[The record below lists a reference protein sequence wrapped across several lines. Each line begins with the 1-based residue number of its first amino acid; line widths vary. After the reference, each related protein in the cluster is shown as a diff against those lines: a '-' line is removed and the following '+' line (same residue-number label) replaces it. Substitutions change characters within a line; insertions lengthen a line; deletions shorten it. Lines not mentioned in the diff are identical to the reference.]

1 VLLFVVLDLPG
12 LAHGEAHVPHN
23 VSPPGKDSLVPI

>member
-1 VLLFVVLDLPG
+1 VLLFVVLVLPG

-23 VSPPGKDSLVPI
+23 VSPPGKGSLVPI